1 MKIALLLVVCSFLL
15 RAEPLSL
22 KKFSDFDP
30 QASVNIVVFYAS
42 WCPPCQRTLTLM
54 KELAKKDKKLHLSLI
69 DIKDPDSFRVA
80 KAFGL
85 GESIPYILVGDHS
98 GSVVKRFIA
107 TPDKNILKALI
118 QRLEEG
124 RLENGTLP
132 IEQRVDTWNMN
143 RKGM

>member
-1 MKIALLLVVCSFLL
+1 MKFALLLTICSLL
-15 RAEPLSL
+15 LSAAPLSL
-22 KKFSDFDP
+22 KKFPDFHP
-30 QASVNIVVFYAS
+30 QVSVNIVVFYAS

-54 KELAKKDKKLHLSLI
+54 RELSQNDKKLHLSLI
-69 DIKDPDSFRVA
+69 DIKDPHSFQMA
-80 KAFGL
+80 KEFGL

-98 GSVVKRFIA
+98 GSVVKRFVA

-124 RLENGTLP
+124 RLENVTLP
-132 IEQRVDTWNMN
+132 IEQRVDTWNIN